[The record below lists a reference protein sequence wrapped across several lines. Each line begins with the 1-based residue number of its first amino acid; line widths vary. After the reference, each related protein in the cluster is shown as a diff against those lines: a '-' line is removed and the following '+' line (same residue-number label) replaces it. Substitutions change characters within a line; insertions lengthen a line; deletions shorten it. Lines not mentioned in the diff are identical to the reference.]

1 MDKTTLLC
9 FSLLLATLSPAHVK
23 GWSWTDV
30 ALAGAVGT
38 CAVVVAP
45 AVLSVVGFSAAGVGA
60 GSMAAAMQSTF
71 YGGYVASGSLFAA
84 AQSAG
89 AAGIGIKGATTLFS
103 AAAGA
108 TLYAREEEE

>member
-1 MDKTTLLC
+1 
-9 FSLLLATLSPAHVK
+9 
-23 GWSWTDV
+23 
-30 ALAGAVGT
+30 
-38 CAVVVAP
+38 
-45 AVLSVVGFSAAGVGA
+45 
-60 GSMAAAMQSTF
+60 MAAAMQSTF